1 MENPTIDVNAMKAE
15 MAKKKQ
21 IAELKYRLKAMDYKT
36 SKHAD
41 GEYTA
46 AEWSAIV
53 TERQAIRAAIHQL
66 EDNIQP

>member
-1 MENPTIDVNAMKAE
+1 MENPTIDINAIKAE

-21 IAELKYRLKAMDYKT
+21 IAGLKYRLNAMDYKT

-53 TERQAIRAAIHQL
+53 TERQTIRAAIRQL
-66 EDNIQP
+66 EDNV